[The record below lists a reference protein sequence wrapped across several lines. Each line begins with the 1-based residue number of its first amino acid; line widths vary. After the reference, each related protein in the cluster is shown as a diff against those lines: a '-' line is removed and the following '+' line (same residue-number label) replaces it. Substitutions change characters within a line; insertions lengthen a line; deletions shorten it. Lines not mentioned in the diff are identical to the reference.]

1 MTQVKEKKNKSPFIK
16 SRDSKMLQQKE
27 KKEVKVKAR
36 KKEKVTLLTQFI
48 LQLVYWIRKWNSRQ
62 KVKNN
67 S

>member
-36 KKEKVTLLTQFI
+36 KKEKVTLLIQFI
-48 LQLVYWIRKWNSRQ
+48 LQLVYWIRKWNSSQ
-62 KVKNN
+62 KVQNN